1 MARPVRVHDQVMAL
15 HWTLRITSRARELGT
30 ALRRDR
36 RQTWQQDGVDARR
49 VRADLDAIRARFQDH
64 A

>member
-1 MARPVRVHDQVMAL
+1 MAL

-36 RQTWQQDGVDARR
+36 RQTRQQDGVDARR